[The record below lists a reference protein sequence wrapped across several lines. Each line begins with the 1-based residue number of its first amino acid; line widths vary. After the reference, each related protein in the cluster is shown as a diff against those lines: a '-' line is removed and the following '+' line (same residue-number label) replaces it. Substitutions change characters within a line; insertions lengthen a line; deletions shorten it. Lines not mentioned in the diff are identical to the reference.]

1 MSRDTDLLRR
11 TRRRAGLVLSI
22 EQLWPALLPALFLLG
37 CFALSSL
44 LTLPQR
50 LPSALRWL
58 AVLAVLGGAAILVR
72 RAVRGLRSP
81 TTGQRD
87 RRIERASRLSHR
99 PLTTLLDRPVT
110 ISAGADG
117 VWAAHLDRTQAGLRN
132 LSAGSPRLAFRA
144 HDRRGFGAALLAG
157 LLVAAL
163 LSGTDAPRRLL
174 SGFWPGLALPIGPHP
189 VLQAWITPPPY
200 AGGAPVFLSDPHGR
214 YEVPAGST
222 LSVSLSGSA
231 ATPHLDGVSGRFANL
246 SERSWSFSG
255 AVPATGADGI
265 AVHVRESGYALAD
278 WRVVSQK
285 AGAPVVAWTAPPGAD
300 KTVPWRLRLPWSA
313 AQRYGIRSLQAEI
326 RLADGTDHR
335 VLQVRIPLGG
345 TPDKA
350 RGVALEDLSADP
362 WAGAKVVARLVATD
376 TAGQTAESADA
387 AFTLPERPFRNP
399 LARAVLDLRRR
410 LATGTETPRDAAG
423 DLAALGDTPGQI
435 AQDSGSFLN
444 LSAVASLLQRFG
456 ERPGTVAEA
465 SDRLWSLALALE
477 DGLHNDRAG
486 ARATAEIRRAQERL
500 SAQIEH
506 MRQLGQ
512 AGQNPSEQDELHK
525 RIAALAQ
532 AIRRKMQALA
542 EQAAREHRPM
552 PALPESV
559 TAGGDALDRM
569 LKQMQEQ
576 AANGHGDQ
584 AMQDLSRMQQML
596 DHMRLATPQDLRSA
610 AEQAQATAEA
620 RDQMQAV
627 QDLVKRQTALLDSTQ
642 NRQGLADRARAEA
655 QRRLETDG
663 EDTGADQG
671 GAPDAATRALLQQ
684 LGIPL
689 DDNGAS
695 GSPAPEEAQRPP
707 AGAAQTAAPSA
718 NPSPDQDA
726 ARTRDAHD
734 QTVLARALGELQ
746 QEFTGLTGKKADG
759 LADAE
764 KNMRDARDALSNKDD
779 AAAAQAEAKALAAL
793 QKGRNQM
800 GAAMRGGRS
809 GGTGLALL
817 PGGGDGT
824 GDDAG
829 EPGDNTGQADSG
841 ENGDGIPGDAAEL
854 GSDES
859 KGPRD
864 PLGRPTGDN
873 NGRAGDG
880 SETHVPDGDS
890 AARSRQIEN
899 EIRRRDSDRTRPQSE
914 LDYLDRL
921 LRAF

>member
-1 MSRDTDLLRR
+1 MTDRTDLLHR
-11 TRRRAGLVLSI
+11 TRRKAGLALSI
-22 EQLWPALLPALFLLG
+22 ERLWPSLLPALFLLG
-37 CFALSSL
+37 CFALLSL
-44 LTLPQR
+44 LTIPQR
-50 LPSALRWL
+50 LPPILHGL
-58 AVLAVLGGAAILVR
+58 AVLAVLAGAAALVR
-72 RAVRGLRSP
+72 AALRGLRTP
-81 TTGQRD
+81 TVKERD
-87 RRIERASRLSHR
+87 RRIEHASRLSHR
-99 PLTTLLDRPVT
+99 PLSTLLDRPVA
-110 ISAGADG
+110 SAPGADG
-117 VWAAHLDRTQAGLRN
+117 LWAAHLERTRAELRTLHAGR
-132 LSAGSPRLAFRA
+132 PRLPFRA

-157 LLVAAL
+157 LLVAVL
-163 LSGTDAPRRLL
+163 LSGADAPLRLA
-174 SGFWPGLALPIGPHP
+174 SGFWPGIALPLGPRP
-189 VLQAWITPPPY
+189 VLQAWITPPPF

-214 YEVPAGST
+214 YTVPAGST
-222 LSVSLSGSA
+222 LTVSLSGSPA
-231 ATPHLDGVSGRFANL
+231 MPFLDGVSGRFAKL

-255 AVPATGADGI
+255 ALPAGDADGMT
-265 AVHVRESGYALAD
+265 VHVRESGYRLAA
-278 WRVVSQK
+278 WHIVSQP

-313 AQRYGIRSLQAEI
+313 SQRYGIRSLQAEI
-326 RLADGTDHR
+326 RLADNKTGR
-335 VLQVRIPLGG
+335 VLHVQIPLGG

-350 RGVALEDLSADP
+350 KGVALEDLSADP

-376 TAGQTAESADA
+376 TAGQTASSADA
-387 AFTLPERPFRNP
+387 AFILPARPFRNP

-410 LATGTETPRDAAG
+410 LGTGAETPADAGG

-435 AQDSGSFLN
+435 AQDSGLFLN
-444 LSAVASLLQRFG
+444 LSAIASLLQRYG
-456 ERPGTVAEA
+456 DQPGIVTEA
-465 SDRLWSLALALE
+465 SDRLWNLALALE

-512 AGQNPSEQDELHK
+512 AGQNAGEQDELHK
-525 RIAALAQ
+525 RIAELAQ

-542 EQAAREHRPM
+542 QQAAREHRPM
-552 PALPESV
+552 PALPDSM
-559 TAGGDALDRM
+559 TSGGDALDRM

-642 NRQGLADRARAEA
+642 NRQGADDRARQDQ

-663 EDTGADQG
+663 EDAGAEQG
-671 GAPDAATRALLQQ
+671 GTPDAATRALLQQ

-695 GSPAPEEAQRPP
+695 GSPAPDAPTPPSGAQK
-707 AGAAQTAAPSA
+707 QAAP
-718 NPSPDQDA
+718 PPDQDA
-726 ARTRDAHD
+726 ARTRDGHA
-734 QTVLARALGELQ
+734 QNVLARALGELQ

-764 KNMRDARDALSNKDD
+764 KNMRAARDALNNKDD

-800 GAAMRGGRS
+800 SAAMRGGRS
-809 GGTGLALL
+809 GGSGLALL
-817 PGGGDGT
+817 PGNGSGDGADEPGDESGQAESGQDGDGT
-824 GDDAG
+824 PG
-829 EPGDNTGQADSG
+829 E
-841 ENGDGIPGDAAEL
+841 AAEL
-854 GSDES
+854 GSDDS

-899 EIRRRDSDRTRPQSE
+899 EIRRRDSDRTRPQGE